1 MRLQKS
7 QALSFFTYIF
17 KEKEKMNFKVIAVDF
32 DGTLC
37 EDKWPEIGKPNTEL
51 ITYLK
56 DQQTV
61 GNKIVLWTCRNGDR
75 LLEAVKWCEK
85 LGLKFDTVNE
95 NLPEVLEWMGGD
107 SRKIFAD
114 MYIDDR
120 SCTEFVFPG

>member
-1 MRLQKS
+1 
-7 QALSFFTYIF
+7 
-17 KEKEKMNFKVIAVDF
+17 MNFKVIAVDF

>member
-1 MRLQKS
+1 
-7 QALSFFTYIF
+7 
-17 KEKEKMNFKVIAVDF
+17 MNFKVIAVDF

-56 DQQTV
+56 DQQV
-61 GNKIVLWTCRNGDR
+61 AGNKVVLWTCRNEDR
-75 LLEAVKWCEK
+75 LLEAITWCEK
-85 LGLKFDTVNE
+85 FGLQFDAVNE

-114 MYIDDR
+114 WYIDDR
-120 SCTEFVFPG
+120 SCTEFVLPG